1 MDKVKIN
8 KAIDGLGLSVD
19 NKNTLKEALNQ
30 DYETDISNLETRVDT
45 INTELSTAKTDISTA
60 KTDISTAKTDISTAK
75 TDISNLETRVD
86 NFINANE
93 IIELGVGVDEETKA
107 ANIAKLG
114 DTQRTFFTNINHAYG
129 TASWLPANGGNAF
142 IITDE
147 GHAVKYTISKDG
159 EVTKGKEFTL
169 KDFTSELN
177 NKVDKVEGK
186 QLSSNDYTTAEKN
199 KLANLQN
206 YTLPA
211 ATKTTLGGVKA
222 ITNIVN
228 VDTETATAASL
239 AGVVNTL
246 LNQLRAAGI
255 IQL

>member
-8 KAIDGLGLSVD
+8 KAIDALGLSVD

-30 DYETDISNLETRVDT
+30 EGKADITEIETKVDTIDKELNTAKADISNLGVKVND
-45 INTELSTAKTDISTA
+45 
-60 KTDISTAKTDISTAK
+60 
-75 TDISNLETRVD
+75 
-86 NFINANE
+86 FINANE
-93 IIELGVGVDEETKA
+93 IIELVVGSDEETKA
-107 ANIAKLG
+107 ANITKLG
-114 DTQRTFFTNINHAYG
+114 DTQHTFFTSINHGYG
-129 TASWLPANGGNAF
+129 TASWLPTDGGNAF
-142 IITDE
+142 IITNE
-147 GHAVKYTISKDG
+147 GSAVTYKISNDG
-159 EVTKGKEFTL
+159 AVTKLGEFTL
-169 KDFTSELN
+169 AKPIE
-177 NKVDKVEGK
+177 
-186 QLSSNDYTTAEKN
+186 
-199 KLANLQN
+199 

-228 VDTETATAASL
+228 ADTETATVASL

>member
-8 KAIDGLGLSVD
+8 KAIDALVLSVD
-19 NKNTLKEALNQ
+19 NKNTLKEVLNQ
-30 DYETDISNLETRVDT
+30 EGGADITEIETKVDTIDKELNTAKADISNLGVKVND
-45 INTELSTAKTDISTA
+45 
-60 KTDISTAKTDISTAK
+60 
-75 TDISNLETRVD
+75 
-86 NFINANE
+86 FINANE
-93 IIELGVGVDEETKA
+93 IIELVVGNDEETKA

-114 DTQRTFFTNINHAYG
+114 DTQHTFFTSINHAYG
-129 TASWLPANGGNAF
+129 TASWLPTDGGNAF

-147 GHAVKYTISKDG
+147 GHAVTYKISTDG
-159 EVTKGKEFTL
+159 AVTKLSEFTL
-169 KDFTSELN
+169 TKPTE
-177 NKVDKVEGK
+177 
-186 QLSSNDYTTAEKN
+186 
-199 KLANLQN
+199 

-228 VDTETATAASL
+228 VDTETATVASL

>member
-8 KAIDGLGLSVD
+8 KAIDALGLSVD

-30 DYETDISNLETRVDT
+30 EGKADITEIETKVDTIDKELNTAKADISNLGVKVND
-45 INTELSTAKTDISTA
+45 
-60 KTDISTAKTDISTAK
+60 
-75 TDISNLETRVD
+75 
-86 NFINANE
+86 FINANE

-114 DTQRTFFTNINHAYG
+114 DTQHTFFTSINHAYG
-129 TASWLPANGGNAF
+129 TASWLPADGGNAF

-147 GHAVKYTISKDG
+147 GHTVTYKISTDG
-159 EVTKGKEFTL
+159 GVTKVSEFTL
-169 KDFTSELN
+169 AKPTE
-177 NKVDKVEGK
+177 
-186 QLSSNDYTTAEKN
+186 
-199 KLANLQN
+199 

-228 VDTETATAASL
+228 VDTETATIASL

>member
-8 KAIDGLGLSVD
+8 KAIDALGLSV
-19 NKNTLKEALNQ
+19 NHKNTLKAALNQ
-30 DYETDISNLETRVDT
+30 GAGEGMIELETKVDD
-45 INTELSTAKTDISTA
+45 IDKEVGSIKTKLNS
-60 KTDISTAKTDISTAK
+60 
-75 TDISNLETRVD
+75 
-86 NFINANE
+86 FINENE
-93 IIELGVGVDEETKA
+93 IIELAIGNDAATKA
-107 ANIAKLG
+107 ENIKKLG
-114 DTQRTFFTNINHAYG
+114 ETQHTFFTSINYGYG
-129 TASWLPANGGNAF
+129 TASWLPTDGGNAF

-147 GHAVKYTISKDG
+147 GHAVTYKISTDG
-159 EVTKGKEFTL
+159 AVTKLSEFTL
-169 KDFTSELN
+169 AKPTE
-177 NKVDKVEGK
+177 
-186 QLSSNDYTTAEKN
+186 
-199 KLANLQN
+199 

-228 VDTETATAASL
+228 VDTETATVGSL

>member
-8 KAIDGLGLSVD
+8 KAIDALGLSVD

-30 DYETDISNLETRVDT
+30 EGKADITEIETKVDTIDKELNTAKADISNLGVKVND
-45 INTELSTAKTDISTA
+45 
-60 KTDISTAKTDISTAK
+60 
-75 TDISNLETRVD
+75 
-86 NFINANE
+86 FINANE

-114 DTQRTFFTNINHAYG
+114 DTQHTFFTSINHAYG
-129 TASWLPANGGNAF
+129 TASWLPADGGNAF

-147 GHAVKYTISKDG
+147 GHAVTYKISTDG
-159 EVTKGKEFTL
+159 GVTKVSEFTL
-169 KDFTSELN
+169 AKPTE
-177 NKVDKVEGK
+177 
-186 QLSSNDYTTAEKN
+186 
-199 KLANLQN
+199 

-222 ITNIVN
+222 IINIVN
-228 VDTETATAASL
+228 VDTETATIASL

>member
-19 NKNTLKEALNQ
+19 NKNSLKEALNQ
-30 DYETDISNLETRVDT
+30 EYEADITKIETKVDTIDKELDTAKADISNLGVKVND
-45 INTELSTAKTDISTA
+45 
-60 KTDISTAKTDISTAK
+60 
-75 TDISNLETRVD
+75 
-86 NFINANE
+86 FINANE

-107 ANIAKLG
+107 ANIKKLG
-114 DTQRTFFTNINHAYG
+114 DTQHTFFTNINHAYG
-129 TASWLPANGGNAF
+129 TASWLPADGGNAF

-159 EVTKGKEFTL
+159 EVTKEEEFTL

-177 NKVDKVEGK
+177 NKVDKVKGK

-206 YTLPA
+206 YTLPT

-228 VDTETATAASL
+228 VDTETATVASL
-239 AGVVNTL
+239 AGVINTL
-246 LNQLRAAGI
+246 LTQLRTAGI

>member
-8 KAIDGLGLSVD
+8 KAIDALGLSLD
-19 NKNTLKEALNQ
+19 NKNILKAALNQ
-30 DYETDISNLETRVDT
+30 KGEADITEIKTKVDTIDKELNTAKADISNLGVKVND
-45 INTELSTAKTDISTA
+45 
-60 KTDISTAKTDISTAK
+60 
-75 TDISNLETRVD
+75 
-86 NFINANE
+86 FINANE
-93 IIELGVGVDEETKA
+93 IIELAVGINEEIKA

-114 DTQRTFFTNINHAYG
+114 DIQHTFFISINHAYG
-129 TASWLPANGGNAF
+129 TASWLPTDGGNAF
-142 IITDE
+142 VITDE
-147 GHAVKYTISKDG
+147 GHAVTYKISTDG
-159 EVTKGKEFTL
+159 GVTKVSEFTL
-169 KDFTSELN
+169 AKPKE
-177 NKVDKVEGK
+177 
-186 QLSSNDYTTAEKN
+186 
-199 KLANLQN
+199 

-228 VDTETATAASL
+228 VDTETATVASL

>member
-8 KAIDGLGLSVD
+8 KAIDALGLSVD

-30 DYETDISNLETRVDT
+30 EGKADITEIETKVDTIDKELNTAKADISNLGVKVND
-45 INTELSTAKTDISTA
+45 
-60 KTDISTAKTDISTAK
+60 
-75 TDISNLETRVD
+75 
-86 NFINANE
+86 FINANE

-114 DTQRTFFTNINHAYG
+114 DTQHTFFTSINHAYG
-129 TASWLPANGGNAF
+129 TASWLPADGGNAF

-147 GHAVKYTISKDG
+147 GHAVTYKISTDG
-159 EVTKGKEFTL
+159 GVIKVSEFTL
-169 KDFTSELN
+169 AKPTE
-177 NKVDKVEGK
+177 
-186 QLSSNDYTTAEKN
+186 
-199 KLANLQN
+199 

-228 VDTETATAASL
+228 VDTETATIASL

>member
-8 KAIDGLGLSVD
+8 KAIDALGLSV
-19 NKNTLKEALNQ
+19 NHKNTLKEALNEGAG
-30 DYETDISNLETRVDT
+30 DGMIELETKVDD
-45 INTELSTAKTDISTA
+45 IDKEVGSIKTKLNS
-60 KTDISTAKTDISTAK
+60 
-75 TDISNLETRVD
+75 
-86 NFINANE
+86 FINENE
-93 IIELGVGVDEETKA
+93 IIELAIGNDAATKA
-107 ANIAKLG
+107 ENIKKLG
-114 DTQRTFFTNINHAYG
+114 ETQHTFFTSINYGYG
-129 TASWLPANGGNAF
+129 TASWLPTDGGNAF

-147 GHAVKYTISKDG
+147 GHAVTYKISTDG
-159 EVTKGKEFTL
+159 AVTKLTEFTL
-169 KDFTSELN
+169 SKPTE
-177 NKVDKVEGK
+177 
-186 QLSSNDYTTAEKN
+186 
-199 KLANLQN
+199 

-228 VDTETATAASL
+228 VDTETATVGSL

>member
-8 KAIDGLGLSVD
+8 KAIDALGLSID
-19 NKNTLKEALNQ
+19 NKNILKAALNQ
-30 DYETDISNLETRVDT
+30 KGEADITEIETKVDTIDKELNTAKADISNLGVKVND
-45 INTELSTAKTDISTA
+45 
-60 KTDISTAKTDISTAK
+60 
-75 TDISNLETRVD
+75 
-86 NFINANE
+86 FINANE
-93 IIELGVGVDEETKA
+93 IIELGVGIDEETKA

-114 DTQRTFFTNINHAYG
+114 DTQHTFFTNINHAYG
-129 TASWLPANGGNAF
+129 TASWLPTDGGNVF

-147 GHAVKYTISKDG
+147 GHAVTYKISIDG
-159 EVTKGKEFTL
+159 GVTKVSEFTL
-169 KDFTSELN
+169 AKSTE
-177 NKVDKVEGK
+177 
-186 QLSSNDYTTAEKN
+186 
-199 KLANLQN
+199 

-228 VDTETATAASL
+228 VDTETATVASL

>member
-8 KAIDGLGLSVD
+8 KAIDALGLSFD
-19 NKNTLKEALNQ
+19 NKNILKEALNQ
-30 DYETDISNLETRVDT
+30 KGKADITEIETKVDTIDKELGTAKADISNLGVKVND
-45 INTELSTAKTDISTA
+45 
-60 KTDISTAKTDISTAK
+60 
-75 TDISNLETRVD
+75 
-86 NFINANE
+86 FINANE
-93 IIELGVGVDEETKA
+93 IIELGVGIDEETKA

-114 DTQRTFFTNINHAYG
+114 DTQHTFFTSINHAYG
-129 TASWLPANGGNAF
+129 TASWLPTDGGNAF

-147 GHAVKYTISKDG
+147 GHAVTYKISTDG
-159 EVTKGKEFTL
+159 GVTKVSEFTL
-169 KDFTSELN
+169 AKPKE
-177 NKVDKVEGK
+177 
-186 QLSSNDYTTAEKN
+186 
-199 KLANLQN
+199 

-211 ATKTTLGGVKA
+211 ATKKTLGGVKA

-228 VDTETATAASL
+228 VDTETATIASL

>member
-1 MDKVKIN
+1 MDKVKID
-8 KAIDGLGLSVD
+8 KAIDALGLSID
-19 NKNTLKEALNQ
+19 NKNALKEALNKE
-30 DYETDISNLETRVDT
+30 YEFDITKIETKVNNID
-45 INTELSTAKTDISTA
+45 TELGTAKTDISGL
-60 KTDISTAKTDISTAK
+60 KVKVND
-75 TDISNLETRVD
+75 
-86 NFINANE
+86 FINANE
-93 IIELGVGVDEETKA
+93 IIKLGVGVDAETKA

-228 VDTETATAASL
+228 VDTETATVASL
-239 AGVVNTL
+239 AGVINTL
-246 LNQLRAAGI
+246 LNQLRTAGI
-255 IQL
+255 IQM

>member
-8 KAIDGLGLSVD
+8 KAIDALGLSVD

-30 DYETDISNLETRVDT
+30 EGGADITEIETKVDNINNELNTAKSDISNLGVKVND
-45 INTELSTAKTDISTA
+45 
-60 KTDISTAKTDISTAK
+60 
-75 TDISNLETRVD
+75 
-86 NFINANE
+86 FINSNE
-93 IIELGVGVDEETKA
+93 IIELAIGSDEETKA

-114 DTQRTFFTNINHAYG
+114 DTQHTFFTSINHGYG
-129 TASWLPANGGNAF
+129 TASWLPTDGGNAF
-142 IITDE
+142 IITNE
-147 GHAVKYTISKDG
+147 GSAVTYKISNDG
-159 EVTKGKEFTL
+159 AVTKLGEFTL
-169 KDFTSELN
+169 TKPTE
-177 NKVDKVEGK
+177 
-186 QLSSNDYTTAEKN
+186 
-199 KLANLQN
+199 

-228 VDTETATAASL
+228 VDTETATFVSL

>member
-8 KAIDGLGLSVD
+8 KAIDALSLSVD
-19 NKNTLKEALNQ
+19 NKNTLKEALNHEGG
-30 DYETDISNLETRVDT
+30 DDITAIENKVDTINEELNTAKSDISNLGVKVND
-45 INTELSTAKTDISTA
+45 
-60 KTDISTAKTDISTAK
+60 
-75 TDISNLETRVD
+75 
-86 NFINANE
+86 FINANE
-93 IIELGVGVDEETKA
+93 IIKLAVGDDEETKA

-114 DTQRTFFTNINHAYG
+114 NTQHTFFTSINNAYG
-129 TASWLPANGGNAF
+129 TASWLPTDGGNAF
-142 IITDE
+142 IVSDE
-147 GHAVKYTISKDG
+147 GHTVTYKISTDG
-159 EVTKGKEFTL
+159 AVTKLSEFTL
-169 KDFTSELN
+169 AKPTE
-177 NKVDKVEGK
+177 
-186 QLSSNDYTTAEKN
+186 
-199 KLANLQN
+199 

-228 VDTETATAASL
+228 VDTETATVTSL

>member
-8 KAIDGLGLSVD
+8 KAIDALGLSVD
-19 NKNTLKEALNQ
+19 NKNTLKEVLNQ
-30 DYETDISNLETRVDT
+30 EGGADITEIETKVDTIDKELNTAKADISNLGVKVND
-45 INTELSTAKTDISTA
+45 
-60 KTDISTAKTDISTAK
+60 
-75 TDISNLETRVD
+75 
-86 NFINANE
+86 FINANE
-93 IIELGVGVDEETKA
+93 IIELVVGNDEETKA

-114 DTQRTFFTNINHAYG
+114 DTQHTFFTSINHAYG
-129 TASWLPANGGNAF
+129 TASWLPTDGGNAF

-147 GHAVKYTISKDG
+147 GHAVTYKISTDG
-159 EVTKGKEFTL
+159 AVTKLSEFTL
-169 KDFTSELN
+169 TKPIE
-177 NKVDKVEGK
+177 
-186 QLSSNDYTTAEKN
+186 
-199 KLANLQN
+199 

-228 VDTETATAASL
+228 VDTETATVASL

>member
-8 KAIDGLGLSVD
+8 KAIDALGLSFD
-19 NKNTLKEALNQ
+19 NKNVLKEALSQ
-30 DYETDISNLETRVDT
+30 KGEADITEIETKVDTIDKDLNTAKDDISNLGVKVND
-45 INTELSTAKTDISTA
+45 
-60 KTDISTAKTDISTAK
+60 
-75 TDISNLETRVD
+75 
-86 NFINANE
+86 FINSNE
-93 IIELGVGVDEETKA
+93 IIKLDVGIDEETKT

-114 DTQRTFFTNINHAYG
+114 DIKHTFFTSINHAYG
-129 TASWLPANGGNAF
+129 TASWLPTDGGNAF

-147 GHAVKYTISKDG
+147 GHAVTYKISTDG
-159 EVTKGKEFTL
+159 SVTKVSEFTL
-169 KDFTSELN
+169 AKPKE
-177 NKVDKVEGK
+177 
-186 QLSSNDYTTAEKN
+186 
-199 KLANLQN
+199 

-228 VDTETATAASL
+228 VDTETATVASL

>member
-1 MDKVKIN
+1 MDKIKIN
-8 KAIDGLGLSVD
+8 KVIDSLCLSVD

-30 DYETDISNLETRVDT
+30 EGKADITEIETKVNSIDKELNTTKADINNLGVKVND
-45 INTELSTAKTDISTA
+45 
-60 KTDISTAKTDISTAK
+60 
-75 TDISNLETRVD
+75 
-86 NFINANE
+86 FINSNE
-93 IIELGVGVDEETKA
+93 IIELGVGVDEEIKA

-129 TASWLPANGGNAF
+129 TASWLPVDGGNAF
-142 IITDE
+142 IITDK
-147 GHAVKYTISKDG
+147 GHAVTYKISTDG
-159 EVTKGKEFTL
+159 GVTKVSEFTL
-169 KDFTSELN
+169 AKPIE
-177 NKVDKVEGK
+177 
-186 QLSSNDYTTAEKN
+186 
-199 KLANLQN
+199 

-228 VDTETATAASL
+228 VDTETATVASL

>member
-8 KAIDGLGLSVD
+8 KAIDALGLSVD
-19 NKNTLKEALNQ
+19 NRNILKEALSQEGKANITEI
-30 DYETDISNLETRVDT
+30 ETKVDTIDKELNTAKADISNLGVKVND
-45 INTELSTAKTDISTA
+45 
-60 KTDISTAKTDISTAK
+60 
-75 TDISNLETRVD
+75 
-86 NFINANE
+86 FINANE
-93 IIELGVGVDEETKA
+93 IIELGVGIDEETKT

-114 DTQRTFFTNINHAYG
+114 DTQHTFFTSINHAYG
-129 TASWLPANGGNAF
+129 TASWLPTDGGNAF

-147 GHAVKYTISKDG
+147 GHAVTYKISTDG
-159 EVTKGKEFTL
+159 GVTKVSEFTL
-169 KDFTSELN
+169 AKPTE
-177 NKVDKVEGK
+177 
-186 QLSSNDYTTAEKN
+186 
-199 KLANLQN
+199 

-228 VDTETATAASL
+228 VDTETATVASL

>member
-1 MDKVKIN
+1 MDKIKIN
-8 KAIDGLGLSVD
+8 KVIDALCLSVD
-19 NKNTLKEALNQ
+19 NKNILKEILNKEGGA
-30 DYETDISNLETRVDT
+30 DTTEIETKVDTIDKELSTTKADISNLGVKVND
-45 INTELSTAKTDISTA
+45 
-60 KTDISTAKTDISTAK
+60 
-75 TDISNLETRVD
+75 
-86 NFINANE
+86 FINSNE
-93 IIELGVGVDEETKA
+93 IIELSVGVDEETKA

-114 DTQRTFFTNINHAYG
+114 DTQHTFFTSINHAYG
-129 TASWLPANGGNAF
+129 TASWLPADGGNAF

-147 GHAVKYTISKDG
+147 GHAVTYKISTDG
-159 EVTKGKEFTL
+159 GITKVSEFTL
-169 KDFTSELN
+169 AKPIE
-177 NKVDKVEGK
+177 
-186 QLSSNDYTTAEKN
+186 
-199 KLANLQN
+199 

-228 VDTETATAASL
+228 VDTETATVASL